1 MGDAHSSHQIL
12 LTLTLLI
19 GSNDYHLQPNCETQ
33 RLTDQKLSSSIFPCC
48 CSLSVRPSRMV
59 TSPLYDIL
67 GHTNHIFSE
76 SSWSRISK
84 LILPSVSYSNTQ
96 IQIHKYT
103 NTQIQH
109 ITKCQKDPTCGIF
122 LKRGLFRG
130 IKNDIHMCQTHK
142 YKNTNTQI
150 HKYTNTAYDKV
161 PDRPNPM

>member
-59 TSPLYDIL
+59 TSPLYDVL

-76 SSWSRISK
+76 SSWSQDIK
-84 LILPSVSYSNTQ
+84 TD
-96 IQIHKYT
+96 
-103 NTQIQH
+103 
-109 ITKCQKDPTCGIF
+109 ITKCLI
-122 LKRGLFRG
+122 LKY
-130 IKNDIHMCQTHK
+130 T
-142 YKNTNTQI
+142 NTNTQI
-150 HKYTNTAYDKV
+150 HKYTNTAYYKV
-161 PDRPNPM
+161 PERPNMWYIFEKRIVQRYQKLYSHVSNAQIQKYKYTNTQIHKYSI